1 MAIFT
6 STDKP
11 ETHYG
16 NDNAKYKFKPIQD
29 GKGKDEEYFVLVN
42 KKTGKTEVWNEEFGQ
57 DRMVGEYDPK
67 TKKFTPEPRAG
78 WLGNLSKGSR
88 EFEEEYFTSEQG
100 KNAIISAGKNVV
112 SKEVYNDA
120 GTGASKE
127 DRLAAGNQK
136 ANELL
141 NTGSSTIDESNASS
155 LKGLAEEQRE
165 SLMATK
171 GRKFFP
177 NLRYPEKMDEK
188 QDAIKF
194 TLRDFKPREWD
205 STQPGVLKE
214 RNRENAALD
223 KFNMGSV
230 VLPMP
235 GGIKDAAQYDWGNA
249 SMNPLEALAAQTAM
263 AAFTSGDAVSGLLK
277 NVVSD
282 MGASDMTKTAQQL
295 IAGQISGTGG
305 QLIQRQ
311 GAVINPNVELLFGKP
326 QLRSFQFNFNLSPR
340 NAKEAQTV
348 KQIIRLFKQASAP
361 RRTIK
366 GYFLKTPLVYQ
377 LEYINN
383 AYNLNRFKECAMIN
397 FSTDYTPNG
406 NYSTFRDGTMTQ
418 YKIAMEFTEL
428 DPIFND
434 DYDTLDKDG
443 ENANLN
449 DSSIFSNGQGP
460 LGVGNLKGGADS
472 AGIGY

>member
-1 MAIFT
+1 MLIGGT
-6 STDKP
+6 HKP
-11 ETHYG
+11 DTHYG
-16 NDNAKYKFKPIQD
+16 NDNTKYRFKPIPD
-29 GKGKDEEYFVLVN
+29 GKGKEEAYFVLVN
-42 KKTGKTEVWNEEFGQ
+42 KETGETEVWNNEFGR
-57 DRMVGEYDPK
+57 DRQVGTYNPK
-67 TKKFTPEPRAG
+67 DKKFTPITNSPTIGMNA
-78 WLGNLSKGSR
+78 R
-88 EFEEEYFTSEQG
+88 EFEQEYFTSEAGINSIVSQ
-100 KNAIISAGKNVV
+100 GKNVV
-112 SKEVYNDA
+112 GKEVYNDA

-205 STQPGVLKE
+205 KTQPGVLKE

-249 SMNPLEALAAQTAM
+249 SMTPLEALAAQTAM

-340 NAKEAQTV
+340 NAKEAQSV

-366 GYFLKTPLVYQ
+366 GYFLRTPLVYQ

-434 DYDTLDKDG
+434 DYDALD
-443 ENANLN
+443 
-449 DSSIFSNGQGP
+449 DSEFEFNGSGP
-460 LGVGNLKGGADS
+460 LASPSTADS

>member
-1 MAIFT
+1 MLIGGT
-6 STDKP
+6 HKP
-11 ETHYG
+11 DTHYG
-16 NDNAKYKFKPIQD
+16 NDNTKYRFKPIPD
-29 GKGKDEEYFVLVN
+29 GKGKEEAYFVLVN
-42 KKTGKTEVWNEEFGQ
+42 KKTGETEVWNNEFGR
-57 DRMVGEYDPK
+57 DRQVGTYNPK
-67 TKKFTPEPRAG
+67 DKKFTPITNSPTIGMNA
-78 WLGNLSKGSR
+78 R
-88 EFEEEYFTSEQG
+88 EFEQEYFTSEAGINSIVSQ
-100 KNAIISAGKNVV
+100 GKNVV

-120 GTGASKE
+120 GTGPSKE

-136 ANELL
+136 ANDLL
-141 NTGSSTIDESNASS
+141 NTGSSLIDESNSSS

-165 SLMATK
+165 ALMATK

-230 VLPMP
+230 ILPMP

-282 MGASDMTKTAQQL
+282 MGATDMTKTAQQL

-366 GYFLKTPLVYQ
+366 GYFLRTPLVYQ

-434 DYDTLDKDG
+434 DYDELDKEDPT
-443 ENANLN
+443 N
-449 DSSIFSNGQGP
+449 FSNVFESGQGP
-460 LGVGNLKGGADS
+460 LAAGNLKGGTDS

>member
-1 MAIFT
+1 MLIGGT
-6 STDKP
+6 HKP
-11 ETHYG
+11 DTHYG
-16 NDNAKYKFKPIQD
+16 NDNTKYRFKPIPD
-29 GKGKDEEYFVLVN
+29 GKGKEEAYFVLVN
-42 KKTGKTEVWNEEFGQ
+42 KETGETEVWNNEFGR
-57 DRMVGEYDPK
+57 DRQVGTYNPK
-67 TKKFTPEPRAG
+67 DKKFTPITNSPTIGMNA
-78 WLGNLSKGSR
+78 R
-88 EFEEEYFTSEQG
+88 EFEQEYFTSEAGINSIVSQ
-100 KNAIISAGKNVV
+100 GKNVV
-112 SKEVYNDA
+112 GKEVYNDA

-205 STQPGVLKE
+205 KTQPGVLKE

-249 SMNPLEALAAQTAM
+249 SMTPLEALAAQTAM

-434 DYDTLDKDG
+434 DYDALD
-443 ENANLN
+443 
-449 DSSIFSNGQGP
+449 DSEFEFNGSGP
-460 LGVGNLKGGADS
+460 LASPSTADS

>member
-1 MAIFT
+1 MLIGGT
-6 STDKP
+6 HKP
-11 ETHYG
+11 DTHYG
-16 NDNAKYKFKPIQD
+16 NDNTKYRFKPIPE
-29 GKGKDEEYFVLVN
+29 GKGKEEAFFVLVN
-42 KKTGKTEVWNEEFGQ
+42 KKTGETEVWNNEFGR
-57 DRMVGEYDPK
+57 DRQVGTYNPK
-67 TKKFTPEPRAG
+67 DKKFTPITNSPTIGMNA
-78 WLGNLSKGSR
+78 R
-88 EFEEEYFTSEQG
+88 EFEKEYFTSE
-100 KNAIISAGKNVV
+100 AGMNSIVSQAKNVV
-112 SKEVYNDA
+112 GKEVYNDV

-165 SLMATK
+165 ALMATK

-205 STQPGVLKE
+205 KTQPGVLKE

-230 VLPMP
+230 ILPMP

-249 SMNPLEALAAQTAM
+249 SMTPLEALAAQTAM
-263 AAFTSGDAVSGLLK
+263 AAFTSGDAVSSLLK

-348 KQIIRLFKQASAP
+348 KQIIRLFKQGSAP

-383 AYNLNRFKECAMIN
+383 AYNLNRFKECAMTN

-418 YKIAMEFTEL
+418 YKIQLAFTEL

-434 DYDTLDKDG
+434 DYDELDKEDPT
-443 ENANLN
+443 N
-449 DSSIFSNGQGP
+449 FSNVFESGQGP
-460 LGVGNLKGGADS
+460 LAAGNLKGGTDS

>member
-1 MAIFT
+1 MAVFT

-16 NDNAKYKFKPIQD
+16 NDNAKYKFKPIPD
-29 GKGKDEEYFVLVN
+29 GKGKDEEFFVLVN
-42 KKTGKTEVWNEEFGQ
+42 KETGETEVWNEEYGQ
-57 DRMVGEYDPK
+57 DRLVGKYDPK
-67 TKKFTPEPRAG
+67 TKKFTPEPG
-78 WLGNLSKGSR
+78 NILGKGAR
-88 EFEEEYFTSEQG
+88 GFEEEYFNSEQG

-112 SKEVYNDA
+112 GKEVYNDA

-127 DRLAAGNQK
+127 DRLAAGNKK

-141 NTGSSTIDESNASS
+141 NTGSSTIDESDTDS
-155 LKGLAEEQRE
+155 LKGLAKEQTE
-165 SLMATK
+165 KLMATK

-205 STQPGVLKE
+205 KTQPGVLKE
-214 RNRENAALD
+214 RSRENAALH
-223 KFNMGSV
+223 KFDMGSV
-230 VLPMP
+230 ILPMP

-277 NVVSD
+277 GVVND

-305 QLIQRQ
+305 QLLQRQ

-366 GYFLKTPLVYQ
+366 GYFLRTPLVYQ

-434 DYDTLDKDG
+434 DYDTLDKEDPT
-443 ENANLN
+443 N
-449 DSSIFSNGQGP
+449 FSNVFESGQGP
-460 LGVGNLKGGADS
+460 LAAGKLKGGADS

>member
-1 MAIFT
+1 MLIGGT
-6 STDKP
+6 HKP
-11 ETHYG
+11 DTHYG
-16 NDNAKYKFKPIQD
+16 NDNTKYRFRPIPE
-29 GKGKDEEYFVLVN
+29 GKGKEEAFFVLVN
-42 KKTGKTEVWNEEFGQ
+42 KETGETEVWNNEFGR
-57 DRMVGEYDPK
+57 DRQVGTYNPK
-67 TKKFTPEPRAG
+67 DKKFTPITNSPTIGMNA
-78 WLGNLSKGSR
+78 R
-88 EFEEEYFTSEQG
+88 EFEKEYFTSEEGMNSIVSQ
-100 KNAIISAGKNVV
+100 AKNVV
-112 SKEVYNDA
+112 GKEVYNDA

-136 ANELL
+136 ANDLL

-165 SLMATK
+165 ELMATK

-177 NLRYPEKMDEK
+177 NLRYPEKMDEN

-230 VLPMP
+230 ILPMP

-249 SMNPLEALAAQTAM
+249 SMTPLEALAAQTAM
-263 AAFTSGDAVSGLLK
+263 AAFTSGDAVSSLLK

-326 QLRSFQFNFNLSPR
+326 QLRSFQFEFNLSPR

-348 KQIIRLFKQASAP
+348 KQIIRLFKQGSAP

-383 AYNLNRFKECAMIN
+383 AFNLNRFKECAMIN

-406 NYSTFRDGTMTQ
+406 NYSTFRDGTMSQ
-418 YKIAMEFTEL
+418 YKISMQFTEL

-434 DYDTLDKDG
+434 DYDELDNEEG
-443 ENANLN
+443 GG
-449 DSSIFSNGQGP
+449 IGVGGP
-460 LGVGNLKGGADS
+460 LSMSNMEDS

>member
-1 MAIFT
+1 MLIGGT
-6 STDKP
+6 HKP
-11 ETHYG
+11 DTHYG
-16 NDNAKYKFKPIQD
+16 NDNTKYQFKPIPG
-29 GKGKDEEYFVLVN
+29 GKGKNEKYFLLVN
-42 KKTGKTEVWNEEFGQ
+42 KETGETEVWNEEFGR
-57 DRMVGEYDPK
+57 DRQVGTYDPK
-67 TKKFTPEPRAG
+67 TKTFTPITNSPTIGMNA
-78 WLGNLSKGSR
+78 R
-88 EFEEEYFTSEQG
+88 EFEKEYFTSEEGINSIVSQ
-100 KNAIISAGKNVV
+100 GKNVV

-120 GTGASKE
+120 DTGASKE

-141 NTGSSTIDESNASS
+141 NTGSSLIDESNAAS
-155 LKGLAEEQRE
+155 LKGLAEEQQE
-165 SLMATK
+165 ALMATK

-230 VLPMP
+230 ILPMP

-282 MGASDMTKTAQQL
+282 MGATDMTKTAQQL

-434 DYDTLDKDG
+434 DYDELDKEDPT
-443 ENANLN
+443 N
-449 DSSIFSNGQGP
+449 FSNVFESGQGP
-460 LGVGNLKGGADS
+460 LAAGNLKGGTDS